1 MTQISFNEATIRP
14 ILGSAR
20 IGLFCGYEDDVII
33 RRDSRESLE
42 PGAGRL
48 ANKGA
53 NVNVC
58 KEGGDEYRIK
68 GEEVME
74 EILWRRY

>member
-1 MTQISFNEATIRP
+1 M
-14 ILGSAR
+14 
-20 IGLFCGYEDDVII
+20 II
-33 RRDSRESLE
+33 IRDSRESLE

-68 GEEVME
+68 GEEVVV
-74 EILWRRY
+74 LKKGG